1 MEKNIKITVL
11 IPCYNE
17 GKTIEKVLTDVKKS
31 LDEIKCLYEIII
43 INDCSSDNTE
53 NILKKYELS
62 KHLKIIHHNKNMGKG
77 AAIRSGISVSK
88 GELIIIQD
96 ADLEYNPR
104 DYKKLILPFEET
116 DADVVYGSRFI
127 GGGNYV
133 RIHFFW
139 HFLANK
145 ILTFI
150 CNFVTNLNLTDME
163 TGYKVF
169 KKNILLSLDLKE
181 NSFGIE
187 PELTIKLSKKNA
199 KFFEVPISYN
209 GRSYAEGK
217 KITIKDAFRA
227 LFCIFRYSIFK

>member
-1 MEKNIKITVL
+1 
-11 IPCYNE
+11 
-17 GKTIEKVLTDVKKS
+17 
-31 LDEIKCLYEIII
+31 
-43 INDCSSDNTE
+43 
-53 NILKKYELS
+53 
-62 KHLKIIHHNKNMGKG
+62 
-77 AAIRSGISVSK
+77 
-88 GELIIIQD
+88 
-96 ADLEYNPR
+96 
-104 DYKKLILPFEET
+104 
-116 DADVVYGSRFI
+116 
-127 GGGNYV
+127 
-133 RIHFFW
+133 
-139 HFLANK
+139 
-145 ILTFI
+145 
-150 CNFVTNLNLTDME
+150 ME